1 LIRPNL
7 GGLDWIEG
15 SVPTPAGEVKVF
27 MDATTIRVYVP
38 NDSAV
43 LQFGSSK
50 RPEVSA
56 GKLIELVEG
65 NYELRLDQPEQIYE
79 IHYQLVH

>member
-1 LIRPNL
+1 
-7 GGLDWIEG
+7 
-15 SVPTPAGEVKVF
+15 
-27 MDATTIRVYVP
+27 MDATTIRVCVP
-38 NDSAV
+38 NGSAV

-50 RPEVSA
+50 RLEVSA